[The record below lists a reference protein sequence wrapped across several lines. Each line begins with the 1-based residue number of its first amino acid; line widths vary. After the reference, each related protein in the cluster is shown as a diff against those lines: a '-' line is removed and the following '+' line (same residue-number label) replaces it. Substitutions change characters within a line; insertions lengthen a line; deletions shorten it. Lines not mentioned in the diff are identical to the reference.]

1 MPSGI
6 TVTGSKECSKYVLWI
21 PPAVPYFSL
30 YWRGASSGK
39 LSWAIYL
46 VFIQRPLLVAAAGVP
61 ISLYLTTL
69 AEASSCD
76 GVLVILNRLLE
87 SNASL
92 RRLGG
97 QDSPLLLV
105 E

>member
-1 MPSGI
+1 MLKVRPVDSPSSPLFLFILAWCIVRETLLGYLSCLYSE
-6 TVTGSKECSKYVLWI
+6 TLAGGSS
-21 PPAVPYFSL
+21 
-30 YWRGASSGK
+30 R
-39 LSWAIYL
+39 
-46 VFIQRPLLVAAAGVP
+46 VP

-76 GVLVILNRLLE
+76 GVLVILSRLLE